1 MLVIL
6 VLIGCMNWVRALGPL
21 PAPPAP
27 TPADWRTL
35 DHSRGRCAMYGTCGH
50 RRDGDPLACATN
62 TIASPPSDALAS
74 RLQTVCPSLWAD
86 RGGLAGQYCC
96 TPDQVDRIKTDTQKA
111 LPFILGCPACRHN
124 FVQLWCLLMCSPD
137 QATFTNVTAVQVAPD
152 TGAANAVADV
162 DYWLTTVYGNE
173 LYDSCK
179 DVKFGA
185 ANVPAMSFIGGGAR
199 NGQEWLE
206 FLGTCKDKRMPP
218 LGSPIQINFRPEN
231 CTLPGL
237 VPMREKVI
245 SCGDNG
251 LRCSCSDC
259 PAAQGCAQ
267 PDPEPPGPAASTC
280 KVGALSC
287 WVFALSWLYG
297 IFAGAVLVM
306 FTTGGV
312 DGALSARG
320 AWLRPP
326 LGDGIVTG
334 TASEGREEGD
344 AVRKVVHNNNGSS
357 GAEEAAAL
365 LAPLLTGEAAGG
377 GEGAGVRGF
386 GGGAVGAAPLME
398 RLLQGGYFALG
409 LRVGRHPVRV
419 VVGGTVLVALCCLG
433 LLRFRVETDPQ
444 GLWVG
449 PSSQAARERA
459 AYEDSFGPFYRVEQM
474 ILATRPPQLAA
485 GGAAGGA
492 AGAGA
497 APQVPIVNPA
507 NIRLL
512 FEIQNLVD
520 ELEAPLELPGY
531 PSQTVRLT
539 DICYKPFGDACAT
552 QSVLQYWRLNRT
564 LYESEQTKPS
574 GSFGRM
580 TPEYCFN
587 HWYTECRSAFNAPMD
602 PHVVLG
608 GFPVGQEFRS
618 YSAGATAF
626 VTTFPVSSSPSLRA
640 AALAWERAFV
650 HLATARLGPL
660 AEAANMSLSFS
671 TERSVQDELSRES
684 RADAGTVAA
693 SYGIMLLYI
702 AVALGSF
709 PAPLAVWR
717 VTRGRG
723 LVAAVCLL
731 RRAALT
737 SRASIGLAGVAIV
750 AASVAGALGLVSALG
765 LWCTLIIMEVIPF
778 LVLAVGVDNMFVLAA
793 AMAKQDHALAPQERL
808 ALALAAA
815 GPSITL
821 AATCEVAAF
830 AFGGLLTS
838 MPAVRNFSLA
848 AAAAVALDFVLQV
861 TVFAAMLV
869 LDVRR
874 LQSRRLDCAP
884 CFQLAAEEAA
894 PGQRFAEERAAGA
907 GTESGSPYTPPIG
920 AAMEHGK
927 DDELPYN
934 ALSNEGGVDEHSYW
948 SLQRI
953 LQSYFERVH
962 APLLSRPFAQA
973 AVLLA
978 FGASLTVC
986 LWALPSL
993 QVGLDQSVAL
1003 PRDSYLQPYFSDIM
1017 RYLRVGPP
1025 LLLVVRDM
1033 DLDPAARQVERVCAV
1048 SGCDQDSLL
1057 NRVSAAARE
1066 PGRSFIAAAAASWLD
1081 DFMSW
1086 LSPDLP
1092 VCCRSLTD
1100 PSRGGPP
1107 RYCPPPDQVPCSSNT
1122 SECSGCSTCV
1132 QAAFEGGRPSVSQF
1146 QSYLPWFLGAKPSE
1160 QCAKGGLGAYSDALQ
1175 RAQKEDPTS
1184 VAGLLSE
1191 SREGKEG

>member
-1 MLVIL
+1 
-6 VLIGCMNWVRALGPL
+6 
-21 PAPPAP
+21 
-27 TPADWRTL
+27 
-35 DHSRGRCAMYGTCGH
+35 
-50 RRDGDPLACATN
+50 
-62 TIASPPSDALAS
+62 
-74 RLQTVCPSLWAD
+74 
-86 RGGLAGQYCC
+86 
-96 TPDQVDRIKTDTQKA
+96 
-111 LPFILGCPACRHN
+111 
-124 FVQLWCLLMCSPD
+124 
-137 QATFTNVTAVQVAPD
+137 
-152 TGAANAVADV
+152 
-162 DYWLTTVYGNE
+162 
-173 LYDSCK
+173 
-179 DVKFGA
+179 
-185 ANVPAMSFIGGGAR
+185 
-199 NGQEWLE
+199 
-206 FLGTCKDKRMPP
+206 
-218 LGSPIQINFRPEN
+218 
-231 CTLPGL
+231 
-237 VPMREKVI
+237 MRERVI

-267 PDPEPPGPAASTC
+267 PDPDPPGPAAPTC
-280 KVGALSC
+280 EVGTLSC
-287 WVFALSWLYG
+287 WVFVLLCLYG
-297 IFAGAVLVM
+297 TFVAAVLAV

-312 DGALSARG
+312 DGALSAGRV
-320 AWLRPP
+320 WRRPP
-326 LGDGIVTG
+326 LGNSIVTRR
-334 TASEGREEGD
+334 ASEGPGEGA
-344 AVRKVVHNNNGSS
+344 AVRKVVRNDGSS

-377 GEGAGVRGF
+377 GGGSGVGGV
-386 GGGAVGAAPLME
+386 GGGSVGAPPLME
-398 RLLQGGYFALG
+398 RMLQRWYFKLG
-409 LRVGRHPVRV
+409 LLVGRRPVRV
-419 VVGGTVLVALCCLG
+419 VVGGAVLVAFCCLG
-433 LLRFRVETDPQ
+433 LLRLRVETDPQ
-444 GLWVG
+444 RLWVG
-449 PSSQAARERA
+449 PSSQAAREKA

-474 ILATRPPQLAA
+474 ILATGSPQLAA
-485 GGAAGGA
+485 AAAAAAAA
-492 AGAGA
+492 AGAAA
-497 APQVPIVNPA
+497 APQVPIVTPS

-520 ELEAPLELPGY
+520 ELEAPLELPGS
-531 PSQTVRLT
+531 PTRTVRLT

-618 YSAGATAF
+618 YSADTTAF
-626 VTTFPVSSSPSLRA
+626 VTTFPVSSSPSLRP

-650 HLATARLGPL
+650 HLAAARLRPL

-709 PAPLAVWR
+709 PTPLAVWR
-717 VTRGRG
+717 ATRGRG
-723 LVAAVCLL
+723 LAAAVRLL
-731 RRAALT
+731 RGAALT
-737 SRASIGLAGVAIV
+737 SRAALGLAGVAIV

-793 AMAKQDHALAPQERL
+793 AMAKQDHALPPFERL
-808 ALALAAA
+808 ALALAQA

-830 AFGGLLTS
+830 ALGGLLTS

-848 AAAAVALDFVLQV
+848 AAVAVALDFVLQV

-884 CFQLAAEEAA
+884 CFQLGPEEVAEGEAA
-894 PGQRFAEERAAGA
+894 PRQRLAVERATGA
-907 GTESGSPYTPPIG
+907 ATESGSPYTPPLG

-927 DDELPYN
+927 DDDLPYSG
-934 ALSNEGGVDEHSYW
+934 LSSEGEVDEHSYW

-953 LQSYFERVH
+953 LQAYFERVH

-978 FGASLTVC
+978 FGASLTAC
-986 LWALPSL
+986 LWALPAL

-1025 LLLVVRDM
+1025 LLLVVRDL

-1057 NRVSAAARE
+1057 NRVSAAARD
-1066 PGRSFIAAAAASWLD
+1066 PSRSFISAAAASWLD

-1092 VCCRSLTD
+1092 VCCRSQTD
-1100 PSRGGPP
+1100 PSRVGPP
-1107 RYCPPPDQVPCSSNT
+1107 RYCPPPDQMPCSSNT
-1122 SECSGCSTCV
+1122 SDCDGCSACV
-1132 QAAFEGGRPSVSQF
+1132 QAAFEG
-1146 QSYLPWFLGAKPSE
+1146 
-1160 QCAKGGLGAYSDALQ
+1160 
-1175 RAQKEDPTS
+1175 T
-1184 VAGLLSE
+1184 
-1191 SREGKEG
+1191 